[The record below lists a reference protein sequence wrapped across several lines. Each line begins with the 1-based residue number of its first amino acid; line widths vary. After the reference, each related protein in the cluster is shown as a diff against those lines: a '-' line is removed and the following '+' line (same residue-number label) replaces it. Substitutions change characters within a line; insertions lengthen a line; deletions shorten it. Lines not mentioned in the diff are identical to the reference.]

1 MERKGNKGKKKKE
14 LQSRILLKGCNQG
27 QSVSVLAILEC
38 VEGKRSFCRPTIV
51 ADNIFQ
57 CPIAPPL

>member
-14 LQSRILLKGCNQG
+14 LQSRILLKGCKQG

-38 VEGKRSFCRPTIV
+38 VEVKRSFCRPTIV
-51 ADNIFQ
+51 TDNIFQ